1 MRVPVADAVAE
12 LEASGLRG
20 RGGAGFPFSRK
31 LATAARRG
39 ATVVVTLSE
48 GEPASLKDAVLALT
62 RPHLILDG
70 AAASALTVGA
80 KQVHVVLPGEHP
92 EVADAIRRALAE
104 RRDRGIAWRTHVAGS
119 RWGPGDER
127 AAAACRLATLR
138 RTRAVPRT
146 AAQTDLPRRVGL
158 SHRPRAG

>member
-80 KQVHVVLPGEHP
+80 KQVHVVLP
-92 EVADAIRRALAE
+92 
-104 RRDRGIAWRTHVAGS
+104 
-119 RWGPGDER
+119 
-127 AAAACRLATLR
+127 R
-138 RTRAVPRT
+138 RTPGGG
-146 AAQTDLPRRVGL
+146 RR
-158 SHRPRAG
+158 HPPRAGRAARSGHRLAHPRCGQPVGARR